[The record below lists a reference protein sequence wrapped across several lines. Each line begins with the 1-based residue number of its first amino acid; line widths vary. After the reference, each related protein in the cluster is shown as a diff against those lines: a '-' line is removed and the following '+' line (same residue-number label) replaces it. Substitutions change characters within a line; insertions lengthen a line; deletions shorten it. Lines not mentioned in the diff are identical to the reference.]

1 MKSFTQT
8 TFLDHQDSPNVL
20 LLSNFLMLNRTLLNL
35 WPIKKLHFTWIL
47 KFKFFRNGEYV
58 PYEGDLEDELGV
70 LEWITDKETL
80 LLKGKIEKVNA
91 DLLDKFV
98 STETDILVFLYREN
112 NLNDLDVIDQLE
124 HIDDE
129 LEEKE
134 IELIKCSEKGIEK
147 EYGLGVSPVL
157 IHFHNQVP
165 NIYKGELEEESEILA
180 WINENLGKDEID
192 EVAGAILDV
201 LIDRLDNLAVI
212 FYDND
217 KDEDNEFITQM
228 ENLDDECDDISVPL
242 VKISDASK
250 ALQLGLE
257 DSPSLIY
264 FKREIPGIYD
274 GSMTDFKEIL
284 KWIRTR
290 KMGDNIQL
298 VSETMLEDI
307 IDAFPYVA
315 TFFMAKCES
324 EDCDTKEILAGLE
337 TINDDVNN
345 VGIGNVQLWLISL
358 QFCTLD
364 GAIAV
369 CLHFW
374 QLFIYFLQAVCLHF
388 WQLFVYFLRSI
399 LFVYILTAFYLDIL
413 SYFDFWYCIRHLPVI

>member
-1 MKSFTQT
+1 M
-8 TFLDHQDSPNVL
+8 
-20 LLSNFLMLNRTLLNL
+20 
-35 WPIKKLHFTWIL
+35 
-47 KFKFFRNGEYV
+47 
-58 PYEGDLEDELGV
+58 
-70 LEWITDKETL
+70 
-80 LLKGKIEKVNA
+80 LKGKIEKVNA

-147 EYGLGVSPVL
+147 EYGIGVSPVL

-201 LIDRLDNLAVI
+201 LIQRLDNLAVI

-217 KDEDNEFITQM
+217 KEEDNEFITQM

-274 GSMTDFKEIL
+274 GSMTDFKAIL

-307 IDAFPYVA
+307 I
-315 TFFMAKCES
+315 
-324 EDCDTKEILAGLE
+324 
-337 TINDDVNN
+337 
-345 VGIGNVQLWLISL
+345 GNVQLY
-358 QFCTLD
+358 
-364 GAIAV
+364 
-369 CLHFW
+369 
-374 QLFIYFLQAVCLHF
+374 FIL
-388 WQLFVYFLRSI
+388 
-399 LFVYILTAFYLDIL
+399 
-413 SYFDFWYCIRHLPVI
+413 

>member
-1 MKSFTQT
+1 M
-8 TFLDHQDSPNVL
+8 
-20 LLSNFLMLNRTLLNL
+20 
-35 WPIKKLHFTWIL
+35 
-47 KFKFFRNGEYV
+47 
-58 PYEGDLEDELGV
+58 
-70 LEWITDKETL
+70 
-80 LLKGKIEKVNA
+80 LKGKIEKVNA

-147 EYGLGVSPVL
+147 EYGIGVSPVL

-180 WINENLGKDEID
+180 WINENLGKIE
-192 EVAGAILDV
+192 
-201 LIDRLDNLAVI
+201 RLDNLAVI

-217 KDEDNEFITQM
+217 KEEDNEFITQM

-274 GSMTDFKEIL
+274 GSMTDFKAIL

-307 IDAFPYVA
+307 I
-315 TFFMAKCES
+315 
-324 EDCDTKEILAGLE
+324 
-337 TINDDVNN
+337 
-345 VGIGNVQLWLISL
+345 GNVQLY
-358 QFCTLD
+358 
-364 GAIAV
+364 
-369 CLHFW
+369 
-374 QLFIYFLQAVCLHF
+374 FIL
-388 WQLFVYFLRSI
+388 
-399 LFVYILTAFYLDIL
+399 
-413 SYFDFWYCIRHLPVI
+413 